1 MPGPSTPLSL
11 RIAGAVAMVF
21 GAVTV
26 LAGGLALFGTPD
38 MGDVVPF
45 VLWFNFLAG
54 FAYALAGVGLWQARR
69 WGVWLSIAILG
80 ATVVVLAALA
90 FHALTDGAYEMRTV
104 GALVLRIGLWAAI
117 SFAGHRAM
125 LR

>member
-1 MPGPSTPLSL
+1 MPVPSPHLSL
-11 RIAGAVAMVF
+11 RIAAAVAMIF

-54 FAYALAGVGLWQARR
+54 FAYVLAGLGLWQARP
-69 WGVWLSIAILG
+69 WGVWLSIAILA
-80 ATVVVLAALA
+80 ATVVVFAALA
-90 FHALTDGAYEMRTV
+90 FHALTGGAYEMRTV
-104 GALVLRIGLWAAI
+104 GALILRIGLWAAI
-117 SFAGHRAM
+117 SLAGHRAM
-125 LR
+125 PR